1 MTSQVIAAAAII
13 ALVAVWATGLY
24 FDAVRRER
32 KEQS

>member
-1 MTSQVIAAAAII
+1 MSSQIISAVAII